1 MVKSTTAPGASRTSP
16 ERNGCPP
23 PDGRASN
30 VTEPL
35 PTRFAGTV
43 KWLAIPGCT
52 VPNRC
57 VIFEPT
63 AKTSMGSACR
73 LFTSTE
79 TGISVGRTSSPPPPA
94 CEHADMVSNAV
105 ARPTILRS
113 TCPPLLDVIISPV
126 RGACDAPKYAVRRV
140 RAPVHC
146 NYIPRTFVSSV
157 PPWCAV
163 VFRAPL
169 RHAERKH
176 SPRAI
181 LLPRP
186 KHRRGEAGLIR

>member
-57 VIFEPT
+57 VIPEPT

-79 TGISVGRTSSPPPPA
+79 TGISVGRTSPPPPV
-94 CEHADMVSNAV
+94 CEHAEMVSNAV
-105 ARPTILRS
+105 ARPTSLRS

-126 RGACDAPKYAVRRV
+126 RRACDAPKYAVRRQRTPV
-140 RAPVHC
+140 RRDWV
-146 NYIPRTFVSSV
+146 PRTFPSSA
-157 PPWCAV
+157 PPLCAV
-163 VFRAPL
+163 VLVRPYVTPNANTV
-169 RHAERKH
+169 RERY
-176 SPRAI
+176 S
-181 LLPRP
+181 
-186 KHRRGEAGLIR
+186 